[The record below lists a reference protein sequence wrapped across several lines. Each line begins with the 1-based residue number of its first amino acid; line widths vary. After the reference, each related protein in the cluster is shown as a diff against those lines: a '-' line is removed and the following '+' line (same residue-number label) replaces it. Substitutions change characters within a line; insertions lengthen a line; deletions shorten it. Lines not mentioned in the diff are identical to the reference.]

1 MGFALFFLA
10 EYGSI
15 ILMSLLTV
23 LLFLGGWLSL
33 SFYTLFLIDPFVLG
47 FKTAFILFFFI
58 WVRASFPRYRVDQLM
73 RLCWKIFLPFSFALV
88 LIIMAIMFCF
98 NGIY

>member
-15 ILMSLLTV
+15 ILMSCFCV
-23 LLFLGGWLSL
+23 IMFLGGWLSVPLNLIILDTHIL
-33 SFYTLFLIDPFVLG
+33 SV
-47 FKTAFILFFFI
+47 KVAFILFFFI

-73 RLCWKIFLPFSFALV
+73 RLCWKVFLPLALAFV
-88 LIIMAIMFCF
+88 LFILGFLYIF
-98 NGIY
+98 NGFY

>member
-10 EYGSI
+10 EYGSM

-23 LLFLGGWLSL
+23 LMFLGGWLSF
-33 SFYTLFLIDPFVLG
+33 SFTFMFLLDPFVLG
-47 FKTAFILFFFI
+47 FKTSLILFFFI
-58 WVRASFPRYRVDQLM
+58 WVSASFPRYRVDQLM
-73 RLCWKIFLPFSFALV
+73 RLCWKIFLPFSFAVVLWILFLV
-88 LIIMAIMFCF
+88 FCL

>member
-15 ILMSLLTV
+15 IAMSILTA
-23 LLFLGGWLSL
+23 LIFLGGWVSIPI
-33 SFYTLFLIDPFVLG
+33 FWLFWLEPFVLA
-47 FKTAFILFFFI
+47 FKTSFILFFFI

-73 RLCWKIFLPFSFALV
+73 RLCWKIFLPLSFGFVLFIFSLAF
-88 LIIMAIMFCF
+88 IF
-98 NGIY
+98 NGLC